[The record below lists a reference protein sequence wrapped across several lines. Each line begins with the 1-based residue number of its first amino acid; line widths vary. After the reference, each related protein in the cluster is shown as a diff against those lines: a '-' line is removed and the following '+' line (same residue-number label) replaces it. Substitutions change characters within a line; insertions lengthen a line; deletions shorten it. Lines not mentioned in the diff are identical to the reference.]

1 MTQIE
6 FTVTPA
12 KNRVE
17 ALEKFGAISQA
28 MSIGH
33 ALALSRALNQTWDP
47 GQREAALADARKIL
61 EAQMQLAQIE
71 LFIHNLPVDP

>member
-6 FTVTPA
+6 FTVAPA
-12 KNRVE
+12 KTRVE
-17 ALEKFGAISQA
+17 ALQKFGAISQA

-33 ALALSRALNQTWDP
+33 ALALDRALGSWEKDKQ
-47 GQREAALADARKIL
+47 GAALADARKIL

-71 LFIHNLPVDP
+71 LFIHNLPEPAA

>member
-12 KNRVE
+12 KTRVE
-17 ALEKFGAISQA
+17 ALEKFGAISTA
-28 MSIGH
+28 MAIGH
-33 ALALSRALNQTWDP
+33 ALALSRALGNWEKAQ
-47 GQREAALADARKIL
+47 QEAALADARKIL

-71 LFIHNLPVDP
+71 LFIHNLPAEQA